1 MNIGRRVHRRI
12 LNRRLLS
19 GVLAL
24 AAGVLSPRHALGTN
38 WDNTSGGSFHIGT
51 NWDTGVVP
59 GNLDPAVF
67 NLGISSVPGY
77 LVSITSDVT
86 NNSFHVRNDH
96 MRLSVATGVTYT
108 PSGQVILAQNSG
120 DDSMVSFLGGGTL
133 TTNFATMGSN
143 AGAVGTL
150 TIQAGLWDT
159 NFTTTVG
166 G

>member
-1 MNIGRRVHRRI
+1 MHRV
-12 LNRRLLS
+12 NRRLMT

-24 AAGVLSPRHALGTN
+24 AAAGVLGPRHALATN
-38 WDNTSGGSFHIGT
+38 WDNTSGGSFHIGS

-59 GNLDPAVF
+59 GTLDQAIF

-108 PSGQVILAQNSG
+108 PSGLVIVAPNSG
-120 DDSMVSFLGGGTL
+120 DDGMVSLLGGGTL

-150 TIQAGLWDT
+150 TIQAGLWDS
-159 NFTTTVG
+159 NI
-166 G
+166 